1 MWQIHTRKYNSPIK
15 KNEIMPFAATWVD
28 PEIITLGERQRQIV
42 YNTAYK
48 WSPKN
53 KIQINLQTKQKQ
65 ILRRPRKHTYGHHSG
80 K

>member
-28 PEIITLGERQRQIV
+28 PEIITIGESQRQIV
-42 YNTAYK
+42 YSTAYK

-53 KIQINLQTKQKQ
+53 KIQINL
-65 ILRRPRKHTYGHHSG
+65 
-80 K
+80 